1 MNEIMD
7 PNNQLLNHLIKTI
20 QYRFM
25 KATKGSKAD
34 FGLVKLDQHTRSP
47 NEIIYHMC
55 DLAVKTKC
63 IIKDESFPTISYP
76 LLDFTGEMNRF
87 LDQLKELSFTVE
99 EYTIDAVLCKKL
111 LQGPISD
118 IITHIGQIA
127 MLNGLHGNK
136 IMAESYYEADI

>member
-20 QYRFM
+20 QYRFL
-25 KATKGSKAD
+25 KATKDSKAD

-47 NEIIYHMC
+47 NEIIHHMY
-55 DLAVKTKC
+55 DLTVKTKC
-63 IIKDESFPTISYP
+63 IIKGEAYPTISYQS
-76 LLDFTGEMNRF
+76 LDFTGEINRF

-99 EYTIDAVLCKKL
+99 RSTIDTVLCKKL

-136 IMAESYYEADI
+136 IPRESYYEADI